1 MERLSAFRK
10 ITKKSVED
18 DYEHNL
24 WMATEDI
31 YVEMYA
37 TFDMP
42 FDEIRGRILE
52 MVQTYMDFLRQDIV
66 KDFHKIPS
74 HKRRKHR

>member
-1 MERLSAFRK
+1 MSAFRK

-37 TFDMP
+37 NFDM
-42 FDEIRGRILE
+42 DHDDIREKILG
-52 MVQTYMDFLRQDIV
+52 MVMSYMDFLRQDIV
-66 KDFHKIPS
+66 KDLHKIPA

>member
-1 MERLSAFRK
+1 MSAFRK

-42 FDEIRGRILE
+42 FDEIREKILG
-52 MVQTYMDFLRQDIV
+52 MVQSYMDFLRQDIV
-66 KDFHKIPS
+66 KDFHKMS
-74 HKRRKHR
+74 AHKRRKHR

>member
-1 MERLSAFRK
+1 MVKLSAFRK

-24 WMATEDI
+24 WMATEGI

-37 TFDMP
+37 NFDM
-42 FDEIRGRILE
+42 DHEEINQKIHG
-52 MVQTYMDFLRQDIV
+52 MVQSYMDFLRQDIV
-66 KDFHKIPS
+66 KDLHKIPA

>member
-1 MERLSAFRK
+1 MSSFRK

-24 WMATEDI
+24 WMATEDM

-37 TFDMP
+37 NFKMS
-42 FDEIRGRILE
+42 FDEISEKIHG
-52 MVQTYMDFLRQDIV
+52 MVQSYMDFLRQDIV
-66 KDFHKIPS
+66 KDFHKIPA